1 MENLAFQTILQK
13 CAILMEVGQ
22 FHRTPK
28 PRNPELGWSISILPK
43 VFVITIITD
52 GNVMAKINIA
62 SFTIT
67 LKVLVVAYN
76 Y

>member
-1 MENLAFQTILQK
+1 MENLEFQTILQT
-13 CAILMEVGQ
+13 CAILMEDGQ
-22 FHRTPK
+22 FHRTSK
-28 PRNPELGWSISILPK
+28 PRNPGLGWSVSILPK

-52 GNVMAKINIA
+52 GNVMAKINVA